1 MFRKRYTPISVVWE
15 TTLNCN
21 MKCLHCGSSAGE
33 SRKNELTTQEGLSL
47 CEDLKKLGTR
57 LITLM
62 GGEPFTRKDWHV
74 LAQHIR
80 NLGMNFTIM
89 SNGLIIDE
97 KIVSQLIKLDP
108 YAVAI
113 SLDGGTAETHNS
125 IRRVDTS
132 FERCIC
138 GLGLLRRAN
147 LPTTVVTTVHKQNFK
162 ELPIIRDF
170 LLNKGIAWQIQMAN
184 PVGRF
189 PESLMLSKK
198 EFYSV
203 ALFIASMRKKY
214 SIKELPLMGAHN
226 FGYNSKILPNI
237 TILPWIGC
245 QAGLTA
251 MGIQSDGG
259 VKGCMSLPDGF
270 VEGNIREKSIAD
282 IWNDLN
288 SFSYNR
294 NFKKEDLNG
303 ECKDCKHGRR
313 CRGGCLTV
321 STSLT
326 GKPHCDPYCLNL
338 IERKMISV

>member
-1 MFRKRYTPISVVWE
+1 MFKKRYTPISVVWE

-21 MKCLHCGSSAGE
+21 MRCLHCGSSAGQ
-33 SRKNELTTQEGLSL
+33 SRKNELTTQQGLSL

-62 GGEPFTRKDWHV
+62 GGEPFLRKDWRV

-89 SNGLIIDE
+89 TNGLIIDE
-97 KIVSQLIKLDP
+97 KIVSQLIELDP
-108 YAVAI
+108 YTVAI

-132 FERCIC
+132 FERCIRS
-138 GLGLLRRAN
+138 LGLLRRAN
-147 LPTTVVTTVHKQNFK
+147 LPATVVTTVHKQNFK
-162 ELPIIRDF
+162 ELPTIRDF
-170 LLNKGIAWQIQMAN
+170 LLKKGIAWQIQMAN

-214 SIKELPLMGAHN
+214 STEELPLMGAHN
-226 FGYNSKILPNI
+226 FGYHSKILPNI

-251 MGIQSDGG
+251 IGIQSDGG
-259 VKGCMSLPDGF
+259 VKGCLSLPDGF

-282 IWNDLN
+282 IWNDSN

-294 NFKKEDLNG
+294 NFKKEDLND
-303 ECKDCKHGRR
+303 ECKDCKNGRR

-321 STSLT
+321 SSSLT
-326 GKPHCDPYCLNL
+326 GKNHCDPYCLNL

>member
-1 MFRKRYTPISVVWE
+1 MFKKRYTPISVVWE

-21 MKCLHCGSSAGE
+21 MKCLHCGSSAGQ
-33 SRKNELTTQEGLSL
+33 SRRNELTTQEGLNL
-47 CEDLKKLGTR
+47 CKDLKKLGTR

-62 GGEPFTRKDWHV
+62 GGEPFLRKDWHI

-97 KIVSQLIKLDP
+97 KIVSQLVKLDP

-113 SLDGGTAETHNS
+113 SMDGGTAETHNS
-125 IRRVDTS
+125 IRRVNTS
-132 FERCIC
+132 FEKCIHD
-138 GLGLLRRAN
+138 LELLRQAN
-147 LPTTVVTTVHKQNFK
+147 LQTTIVTTVHKQNFK

-226 FGYNSKILPNI
+226 FGYHSKILRNI

-251 MGIQSDGG
+251 IGIQSDGG
-259 VKGCMSLPDGF
+259 VKGCLSLPDAF
-270 VEGNIREKSIAD
+270 IEGNIREKSIED
-282 IWNDLN
+282 IWNDQN

-321 STSLT
+321 SASLT
-326 GKPHCDPYCLNL
+326 GKNHCDPYCLNL
-338 IERKMISV
+338 IEKKVIAV

>member
-1 MFRKRYTPISVVWE
+1 MFKKRYTPISVVWE

-21 MKCLHCGSSAGE
+21 MKCLHCGSSAGQ
-33 SRKNELTTQEGLSL
+33 SRRNELTTQEGLSL

-62 GGEPFTRKDWHV
+62 GGEPFLRKDWHI

-80 NLGMNFTIM
+80 NLEMNFTIM

-97 KIVSQLIKLDP
+97 KIVSQLIKLNP

-113 SLDGGTAETHNS
+113 SLDGGTTETHNS
-125 IRRVDTS
+125 IRRVNTS
-132 FERCIC
+132 FERCIR
-138 GLGLLRRAN
+138 GLGLLRQAN
-147 LPTTVVTTVHKQNFK
+147 LPATVVTTVHKQNFK

-203 ALFIASMRKKY
+203 ALFIASMRKKH

-226 FGYNSKILPNI
+226 FGYHSKILPNI

-245 QAGLTA
+245 QAGITA
-251 MGIQSDGG
+251 IGIQSNGG
-259 VKGCMSLPDGF
+259 IKGCLSLPDVF
-270 VEGNIREKSIAD
+270 IEGNIREKSIAD
-282 IWNDLN
+282 IWNDPD

-313 CRGGCLTV
+313 CHGGCLTV
-321 STSLT
+321 SASLT
-326 GKPHCDPYCLNL
+326 GKNHCDPYCLSL
-338 IERKMISV
+338 IEEKMIAV